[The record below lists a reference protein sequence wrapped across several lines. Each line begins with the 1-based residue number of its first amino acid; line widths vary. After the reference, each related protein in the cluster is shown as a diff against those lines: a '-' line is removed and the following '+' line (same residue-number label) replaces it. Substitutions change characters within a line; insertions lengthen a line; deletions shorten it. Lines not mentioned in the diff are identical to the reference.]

1 MSVIQGGRDDESID
15 MNVNYI
21 PIGSTTAQSL
31 PLSTTDISSHLLA
44 DWLPNLPLSTGASFF
59 GWPSQILFQSNA
71 GGTDYLTIH
80 RWLGQS
86 ERQWKGVIS
95 WMLGV
100 AGARRVLSEL
110 GYRWVA
116 PSSAFYPESIGPI
129 AIAWPNNFHRAN
141 LSVTADPTNSSR
153 LRPDYIALKPLNGG
167 TSYQLAAAEAKGTP
181 KAILSAA
188 NAGCPMSWHQQVHN
202 IRITLG
208 GVPLYV
214 PRHIVIATRV
224 NPNAV
229 QNTTRQLAIRAWNS
243 NDKDERRELGSDDG
257 IAVVV
262 AHLFGFYRNIG
273 FGAVAERLAVALTR
287 FSDSKELTQQTFNFD
302 RVDDKEQPFVQFN
315 SVAELSLGSGVS
327 AEIRLSDELITLTK
341 ALINAANKDEA
352 ARALARGDRELDAW
366 NDQPRPSKESL
377 SRLSFGVEIEAS

>member
-1 MSVIQGGRDDESID
+1 MIQGDRIEESND
-15 MNVNYI
+15 MNVTYI
-21 PIGSTTAQSL
+21 PIGSNATQAL
-31 PLSTTDISSHLLA
+31 PLSTADISSHLLA

-59 GWPSQILFQSNA
+59 GWPSQILFQSHA
-71 GGTDYLTIH
+71 GGTAYLTIH

-129 AIAWPNNFHRAN
+129 AIAWPNSFPRAN
-141 LSVTADPTNSSR
+141 LSVTEDPSSSSR

-167 TSYQLAAAEAKGTP
+167 TSYQLAAAEAKGTSNS
-181 KAILSAA
+181 ILSSA
-188 NAGCPMSWHQQVHN
+188 NDICPTSWNQQVHN
-202 IRITLG
+202 ISITLG

-229 QNTTRQLAIRAWNS
+229 QDTTRQLAIRAWNS
-243 NDKDERRELGSDDG
+243 NDNDQRRELGSGDG

-273 FGAVAERLAVALTR
+273 FVRIAEELAVALTR
-287 FSDSKELTQQTFNFD
+287 FSGSKEFTQQTFNFD
-302 RVDDKEQPFVQFN
+302 IRDDKQPGVQFN
-315 SVAELSLGSGVS
+315 SVAELSLASGVS
-327 AEIRLSDELITLTK
+327 AEIRLSDELLELTK

-352 ARALARGDRELDAW
+352 AQAIARGDRELDAW

-377 SRLSFGVEIEAS
+377 SRLSFGVEIEASSI

>member
-1 MSVIQGGRDDESID
+1 

-21 PIGSTTAQSL
+21 PIGSTAVEAL
-31 PLSTTDISSHLLA
+31 PLTTTEISSHLLA
-44 DWLPNLPLSTGASFF
+44 DWLPNLPLATGASFF
-59 GWPSQILFQSNA
+59 GWPSQILFQSHSL
-71 GGTDYLTIH
+71 GTAYLTIH
-80 RWLGQS
+80 QWLGQS

-116 PSSAFYPESIGPI
+116 PSSAFYPESTGPI
-129 AIAWPNNFHRAN
+129 AIAWPSNFPRAN
-141 LSVTADPTNSSR
+141 LSVAEDPSNSSR
-153 LRPDYIALKPLNGG
+153 LRPDYIALKPSNGG
-167 TSYQLAAAEAKGTP
+167 TSYQLAAAEAKGTS

-188 NAGCPMSWHQQVHN
+188 KASCPASWYQQVKN

-243 NDKDERRELGSDDG
+243 NDKDQRLELGSGDG

-273 FGAVAERLAVALTR
+273 FVRVAERLAVALTR
-287 FSDSKELTQQTFNFD
+287 FSDSNDSIQQSFNFD
-302 RVDDKEQPFVQFN
+302 TGDDKQPVVQFN
-315 SVAELSLGSGVS
+315 SVAELSLASGVS
-327 AEIRLSDELITLTK
+327 AEIRLSDELIELTK
-341 ALINAANKDEA
+341 SLINAANKDEA
-352 ARALARGDRELDAW
+352 AQAIARGDRELDAW

-377 SRLSFGVEIEAS
+377 SRLSFGVEIEASSI